1 MSETYEIIHHEV
13 QGHPEGVVL
22 MLDCRTGREKPGDS
36 LPTLSFSI
44 PWEQAREIAKALHL
58 FDLEAKQLAEKG

>member
-22 MLDCRTGREKPGDS
+22 TLDCRTGKEKPGDNV
-36 LPTLSFSI
+36 PALSFSI
-44 PWEQAREIAKALHL
+44 PWEQAREIVEALRL
-58 FDLEAKQLAEKG
+58 FDPETKDTTKEA